1 MMEPARKKPSDHVAV
16 MTERQRDKLSA
27 WLLSAILVV
36 VMLGGAIYVFYVVV
50 R

>member
-1 MMEPARKKPSDHVAV
+1 
-16 MTERQRDKLSA
+16 MTERQPDKLPA

-36 VMLGGAIYVFYVVV
+36 VMLAGAIYVLYVII